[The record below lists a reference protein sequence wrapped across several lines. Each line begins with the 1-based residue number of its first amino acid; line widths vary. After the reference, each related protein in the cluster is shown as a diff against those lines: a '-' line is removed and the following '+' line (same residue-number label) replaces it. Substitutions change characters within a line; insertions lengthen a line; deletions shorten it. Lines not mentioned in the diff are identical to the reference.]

1 MSIMAFIEAK
11 KREFM
16 KFTLFFIALA
26 ILVLNI
32 SNPTFGQIDD
42 DVVVLH
48 TASGKLVIEFF
59 PEDAPNH
66 VANFI
71 NLTKNGFYDRTIF
84 HRVIEGFMIQGGDP
98 LTKPGAYE
106 SVTQWGTGDPGY
118 KIKAEFNNIKHNRGI
133 VSMARSA
140 DPDSAG
146 SQFFIVHKDS
156 NFLDGQY
163 TVFGRLV
170 TQESFETLDKIASLD
185 TPYSLGEAAQ
195 NELGSTIPI
204 DWGKGEILHAEVV
217 KRSEIPD
224 LLKLDAPERV
234 TTSSTQPS
242 LQTFDEKYSS
252 EKFGFSIEFPQ
263 GWQFQEIDDSN
274 PAIPDVAAVEPKS
287 DGLPS
292 SISILVRN
300 STGQSLEEFVKQWED
315 QYLKSAM
322 DSGKLVFQSKNKTS
336 INGLET
342 IVSVVNGIAVVNN
355 EPIKIKYKEATIA
368 GPGKFYK
375 VSYASTEDEFENNIQ
390 LFENSL
396 KSFNVLSKPNTKNQ
410 DKGGGCLIATA
421 TFGSELAPQV
431 QKLRETRDNIL
442 MKTESGKSFLSSFN
456 QLYYSFSPT
465 IADWERQ
472 NPIFKETVGVIITPL
487 LSTLSILNYVDIDSE
502 SAMIGYGM
510 GVILLNV
517 GIYFAGPVFI
527 IHKLKEQ
534 KFKQ

>member
-1 MSIMAFIEAK
+1 MAFIEAK

-16 KFTLFFIALA
+16 KYTLFFIALA
-26 ILVLNI
+26 FLLVNI
-32 SNPTFGQIDD
+32 TNPTFAQIDD
-42 DVVVLH
+42 KVVVLH

-71 NLTKNGFYDRTIF
+71 NLTQNGFYDRTIF

-106 SVTQWGTGDPGY
+106 TVTQWGTGDPGY
-118 KIKAEFNNIKHNRGI
+118 KIKAEFNDIKHNRGI
-133 VSMARSA
+133 VSMARSS

-163 TVFGRLV
+163 TVFGRLI
-170 TQESFETLDKIASLD
+170 TQESYDTLDKIANLETAPND
-185 TPYSLGEAAQ
+185 
-195 NELGSTIPI
+195 IPL
-204 DWGKGEILHAEVV
+204 DWGKGEILRAEVV

-224 LLKLDAPERV
+224 LLKLDAPERE
-234 TTSSTQPS
+234 TTPTPQPS
-242 LQTFDEKYSS
+242 PQTFDDKYSS

-263 GWQFQEIDDSN
+263 GWSVQEIEDPN
-274 PAIPDVAAVEPKS
+274 PAIPDVAAVEPKT
-287 DGLPS
+287 GGMPS
-292 SISILVRN
+292 SISVLVRN

-322 DSGKLVFQSKNKTS
+322 DRGLLVIQSKENTT
-336 INGLET
+336 INGLEA
-342 IVSVVNGIAVVNN
+342 IVSVVNGAAVTSPT
-355 EPIKIKYKEATIA
+355 EQIKIKYKEATIA
-368 GPGKFYK
+368 GPDKFYK
-375 VSYASTEDEFENNIQ
+375 ISYASIEEEFENNLQ

-396 KSFNVLSKPNTKNQ
+396 KSFKILSKPKNENQ
-410 DKGGGCLIATA
+410 DNGGGCLIATA
-421 TFGSELAPQV
+421 AFGSELAPQV

-442 MKTESGKSFLSSFN
+442 INTESGKSFLSSFN

-472 NPIFKETVGVIITPL
+472 NPIFKETVKVAITPL
-487 LSTLSILNYVDIDSE
+487 LTSLSILNYVDIDSE
-502 SAMIGYGM
+502 AEMLGYG
-510 GVILLNV
+510 ISLIFLNI
-517 GIYFAGPVFI
+517 GMYFAAPVYIF
-527 IHKLKEQ
+527 HRLRK
-534 KFKQ
+534 